1 MESLQNFVAFSEYM
15 NFSWK
20 DPLVNSNQLFW
31 NWQKS
36 LLRKTTTNRY
46 FFAIIKRVRNSAQI
60 LHNVA
65 KKFIKLHFN
74 IHTLESNEK
83 ISIFA
88 KGQWISEWI
97 YEVIVSPKIW
107 TKYFTDALYCAT
119 MQGRTFC
126 IFRVK
131 RWHYKFI
138 LKFSDLESKR
148 KSYIHCSVWV
158 TPGIIHPKAF
168 FPGQHTT

>member
-1 MESLQNFVAFSEYM
+1 MDRTYN
-15 NFSWK
+15 WK

-65 KKFIKLHFN
+65 KKIIKLHYN

-107 TKYFTDALYCAT
+107 TKYCKD
-119 MQGRTFC
+119 FC
-126 IFRVK
+126 PVVWHSTGQKSLQYLVHILGETITSKFHSEIYQSLFRRRSLHLLV
-131 RWHYKFI
+131 
-138 LKFSDLESKR
+138 
-148 KSYIHCSVWV
+148 
-158 TPGIIHPKAF
+158 
-168 FPGQHTT
+168 

>member
-1 MESLQNFVAFSEYM
+1 MEILQNFVAFSEYM
-15 NFSWK
+15 NFNWK

-97 YEVIVSPKIW
+97 YEVIVFTKHEPKVVRMS
-107 TKYFTDALYCAT
+107 ALYCAT
-119 MQGRTFC
+119 LQGRNPYNFW
-126 IFRVK
+126 FLFWK
-131 RWHYKFI
+131 QRWLHKFI
-138 LKFSDLESKR
+138 LKSTDL
-148 KSYIHCSVWV
+148 
-158 TPGIIHPKAF
+158 
-168 FPGQHTT
+168 